1 MTVNRNAKQY
11 EPVNVQTA
19 LINQLLTREAAID
32 ARLQPIEIL
41 LPNHGGQHWIG
52 GTDPIPIGVASS
64 SQIGLMPALNNNVNT
79 FLAGDGTWQ
88 TPAGG
93 GGGSQAETLAK
104 ISFGGF

>member
-11 EPVNVQTA
+11 EPVNVETSAVARDMA
-19 LINQLLTREAAID
+19 LKGRIELLENA
-32 ARLQPIEIL
+32 P
-41 LPNHGGQHWIG
+41 PPHGPTHAIG
-52 GTDPIPIGVASS
+52 GTDQIPIGVATTTE
-64 SQIGLMPALNNNVNT
+64 IGFMPTLNGNVNS